1 MGGDQGKLS
10 GPDLSAGI
18 GEEALGANATL
29 LGHAAGEAVLLVR
42 RGGDVLAVGA
52 TCTHYGGPLAEG
64 AVVGD
69 TIRCPWHH
77 GCFNLRTGTAE
88 RGPALNALPC
98 FSVARDGSRIRVGA
112 RKPDVTPAPPVAPRT
127 IVIVGAGAAGDSA
140 AATLRREGYA
150 GDVRVFGA
158 DAAPPVDRP
167 NLSKDY
173 LAGTAPEEWIP

>member
-18 GEEALGANATL
+18 GEEALGADATL

-69 TIRCPWHH
+69 TVRCPWHH

-98 FSVARDGSRIRVGA
+98 FTVARDGGRIRLCA
-112 RKPDVTPAPPVAPRT
+112 PKPDVTPAPPVAPRT

-150 GDVRVFGA
+150 GDFRIF
-158 DAAPPVDRP
+158 
-167 NLSKDY
+167 
-173 LAGTAPEEWIP
+173 